1 MSKSLY
7 VYGIG
12 NPGRQDDGIGPLLAE
27 YLESQDSPGVIVD
40 VNYQLNVED
49 ALNISRCRRVLFID
63 ASYTCEEPFSF
74 AEIKPDR
81 ELTFTT
87 HSMPPGSV
95 LSLCRELYNPEM
107 RGFVLG
113 VRGYSWEFMEEM
125 SPHARQNLERARDF
139 LDEIIPPLA
148 RGEEIAGLTGKPV
161 TL

>member
-1 MSKSLY
+1 VSDSLY

-12 NPGRQDDGIGPLLAE
+12 NPGRQDDGIGPHLAD
-27 YLESQDSPGVIVD
+27 YLENRDLPGVIVD
-40 VNYQLNVED
+40 ANYQLNVED
-49 ALNISRCRRVLFID
+49 ALNISTCGRVLFID

-74 AEIKPDR
+74 SEIEPDR

-95 LSLCRELYNPEM
+95 LSLCRDLYNPEM

-113 VRGYSWEFMEEM
+113 VRGYSWEFMEDI
-125 SPHARQNLERARDF
+125 SPGARQNLERAREF
-139 LDEIIPPLA
+139 LDEIIPSLA

-161 TL
+161 IL